1 MTGRSSKSPNIG
13 TFLRPES
20 SLSSVLGSTL
30 FTLLSDV
37 GVARALSK
45 IVCNAVRA
53 LIAAPHS
60 GWLWSTVV
68 EPLWNGAISVNLP
81 AGNWLRIARTAMSFA
96 FWYTARV

>member
-20 SLSSVLGSTL
+20 SLSIVLGGVFVTPA
-30 FTLLSDV
+30 SDV

-53 LIAAPHS
+53 VIAAPHS
-60 GWLWSTVV
+60 GLLISTVDDA
-68 EPLWNGAISVNLP
+68 LWNGIISVNS
-81 AGNWLRIARTAMSFA
+81 ASGNWLRIARTAMSLA